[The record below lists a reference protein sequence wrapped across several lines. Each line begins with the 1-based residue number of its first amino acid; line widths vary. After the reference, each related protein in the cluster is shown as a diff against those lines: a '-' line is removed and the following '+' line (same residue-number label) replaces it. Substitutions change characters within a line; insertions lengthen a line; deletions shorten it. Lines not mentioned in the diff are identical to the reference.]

1 MDHVTRV
8 RPIKVSPPKDG
19 LEALLGGKDVDATN
33 LPKMPDAQNYFAIPE
48 SKPHL
53 RSFVRSFEWNCVT
66 REIEMLIDE
75 TPAFSAYDWLIS
87 INKKKQENQDKPLGE
102 LQQDC
107 LTLILMDQ
115 AEREV
120 ARIRFRGLE
129 LISHRCGLSTPED
142 GATFGVEP
150 SDEFVPVRHLLILK
164 YQSGECSNNKLQ
176 YHEPEDFDSDPDKE
190 WSETELEIEVADKP
204 ESE

>member
-1 MDHVTRV
+1 MDHVTKV

-19 LEALLGGKDVDATN
+19 LEALLGSKEVDTTN

-53 RSFVRSFEWNCVT
+53 RSFVRSFEWNCVK
-66 REIEMLIDE
+66 REIEMIIDE
-75 TPAFSAYDWLIS
+75 TPTFSAYDWLTN
-87 INKKKQENQDKPLGE
+87 INKRKQENQDKPLGE

-107 LTLILMDQ
+107 LTLILMDEV
-115 AEREV
+115 EREV

-142 GATFGVEP
+142 DSE
-150 SDEFVPVRHLLILK
+150 EFVPVRHLLILK
-164 YQSGECSNNKLQ
+164 YESGERSTSKIQ
-176 YHEPEDFDSDPDKE
+176 YHEPEDFDPNPDTE
-190 WSETELEIEVADKP
+190 WSNTDLEIEVTK
-204 ESE
+204 SEAV